1 MENHKLENNEPID
14 LFKLIQNQVAPSV
27 PKEVNPSELRY
38 AIYVRKSTESEERQV
53 RSIPDQ
59 IKDCIELVVEPNNIS
74 INPKTDVFK
83 EEKSAKEA
91 GTRPVFRDLMN
102 KINDGNYD
110 GIISWHYDRIARNM
124 KEAGEIID
132 LIDRGLIK
140 DLKLAKATF
149 ENTPNGK
156 MILGISFVL
165 SKHYS
170 DHLSESVLRG
180 NKSSTEK
187 GRILAHQV
195 HGYRISED
203 RKLIADDANYLT
215 IEHAFRMR
223 LDSKSLKEIAKYIN
237 GNGYQVHRLS
247 VGYKISVFDEDK
259 VSKLLRN
266 PIYAGVNVYGNTVVR
281 MTDIDADF
289 TPMISEEEFI
299 ALNGKGSFLPYTMT
313 GSKRVAPN
321 NVSDFLRQFVVCG
334 HCKRKLGTS
343 VTSKYKT
350 ITLKN
355 GKAGKIVQYYFR
367 FKCNNKTCI
376 AFNSGPKGSLIK
388 NYVTDFLQTHLFTTK
403 SNYKRYLE
411 DAEIFLQERKSEL
424 TSSNKSL
431 TSLLSKKRREYDDAK
446 TIAANSDNPLSVH
459 YTPKHL
465 DKLKKEV
472 DDYDKQVI
480 TIRKKLNDQKS
491 ALITYEEYLK
501 LYENAADLLRS
512 TYGMGMADEL
522 IRIFF
527 SNLTVISEPYGKKMK
542 QKQWSIVD
550 HCLNEPF
557 DDFVKNGDFL
567 TWSG

>member
-1 MENHKLENNEPID
+1 MSDNNID
-14 LFKLIQNQVAPSV
+14 LFKIIQSQVAPTA
-27 PKEVNPSELRY
+27 PKEIDPTQLRY
-38 AIYVRKSTESEERQV
+38 AIYVRKSTESEERQI

-59 IKDCIELVVEPNNIS
+59 ISDCMELVVEPNGIV
-74 INPKTDVFK
+74 INQKTDIFK

-91 GTRPVFRDLMN
+91 GTRPVFRELMN
-102 KINDGNYD
+102 KIADGKYD
-110 GIISWHYDRIARNM
+110 ALISWHYDRIARNM

-132 LIDRGLIK
+132 LIDRGQIK

-203 RKLIADDANYLT
+203 RKLIADDSNYLI

-223 LDSKSLKEIAKYIN
+223 LENKSLKDIAKYIN
-237 GNGYQVHRLS
+237 DNGYRVHRPS
-247 VGYKISVFDEDK
+247 IGHRISIFDEDK

-266 PIYAGVNVYGNTVVR
+266 PVYAGVNVYGKTVVR
-281 MTDIDADF
+281 MADIDPDF
-289 TPMISEEEFI
+289 TPMVSEEDFV

-313 GSKRVAPN
+313 GSKRIAPN
-321 NVSDFLRQFVVCG
+321 DVSDFLRQFIICG
-334 HCKRKLGTS
+334 HCGRKLGTS
-343 VTSKYKT
+343 VTSKYT
-350 ITLKN
+350 TNN
-355 GKAGKIVQYYFR
+355 GVKSKQPVHFYFR
-367 FKCNNKTCI
+367 FKCNNKVCE
-376 AFNSGPKGSLIK
+376 AFGSGPKGSLIK
-388 NYVTDFLQTHLFTTK
+388 DYVADFLQSHLFTTK

-411 DAEIFLQERKSEL
+411 DAQTFLATRKAEL
-424 TSSNKSL
+424 TSANKSL
-431 TSLLSKKRREYDDAK
+431 TILLSKKRREYDDAK
-446 TIAANSDNPLSVH
+446 TIAADNNNPLSVH

-465 DKLKKEV
+465 DKLKNEV
-472 DDYDKQVI
+472 DDYDKQVLE
-480 TIRKKLNDQKS
+480 IRKELEDQNT
-491 ALITYEEYLK
+491 ALVSYDEFLK
-501 LYENAADLLRS
+501 LYENAAELLRT
-512 TYGMGMADEL
+512 TYGMTMADEL

-527 SNLTVISEPYGKKMK
+527 SNLTVISKPYGKKLK
-542 QKQWSIVD
+542 QKQWSVTD

-567 TWSG
+567 VWSG

>member
-1 MENHKLENNEPID
+1 MNDNNID
-14 LFKLIQNQVAPSV
+14 LFKLIQNQVAPTIS
-27 PKEVNPSELRY
+27 KEVDPTELRY

-59 IKDCIELVVEPNNIS
+59 IKDCMELVVEPNKID
-74 INPKTDVFK
+74 INPKTDIFK
-83 EEKSAKEA
+83 EERSAKEA

-102 KINDGNYD
+102 KINDGKYD

-187 GRILAHQV
+187 GRILTHQV

-223 LDSKSLKEIAKYIN
+223 LDGKSQKDIAKYIN
-237 GNGYQVHRLS
+237 GNGYQVHRPN
-247 VGYKISVFDEDK
+247 VGHKISTFDEDK

-266 PIYAGVNVYGNTVVR
+266 PIYAGVNVYGKTVVR
-281 MTDIDADF
+281 MADIDSDF
-289 TPMISEEEFI
+289 TPMISEEDFI

-321 NVSDFLRQFVVCG
+321 DVSNFLRQFVICG
-334 HCKRKLGTS
+334 HCNRKLGTS
-343 VTSKYKT
+343 VTSKYG
-350 ITLKN
+350 ITN
-355 GKAGKIVQYYFR
+355 GVKDKSPSYYFR
-367 FKCNNKTCI
+367 FKCNNKVCI
-376 AFNSGPKGSLIK
+376 AFGSGPKGSLIK
-388 NYVTDFLQTHLFTTK
+388 NYVADFLQAHLFTTK
-403 SNYKRYLE
+403 SNYKRYLQ
-411 DAEIFLQERKSEL
+411 DAETFLLERKNQL
-424 TSSNKSL
+424 TSANKSL
-431 TSLLSKKRREYDDAK
+431 TVLLSKKRREYDDAK
-446 TIAANSDNPLSVH
+446 AIAADTDNPLSVH

-472 DDYDKQVI
+472 DEYDKQVLA
-480 TIRKKLNDQKS
+480 IRKELEDQNT
-491 ALITYEEYLK
+491 ALISYDEYLK

-512 TYGMGMADEL
+512 TYGMSMTDAL

-542 QKQWSIVD
+542 QKQWSVTD
-550 HCLNEPF
+550 HCLAEPF

-567 TWSG
+567 VWSG

>member
-1 MENHKLENNEPID
+1 METYILNDNNID
-14 LFKLIQNQVAPSV
+14 LFKLIQNQVAPTL
-27 PKEVNPSELRY
+27 PKEVDPTELRY

-59 IKDCIELVVEPNNIS
+59 IKDCVELVVEPNKIN
-74 INPKTDVFK
+74 INPKTDIFK
-83 EEKSAKEA
+83 EERSAKEA

-102 KINDGNYD
+102 KINDGKYD

-203 RKLIADDANYLT
+203 RKLVADDANYLT

-237 GNGYQVHRLS
+237 GNGYQVHRPS
-247 VGYKISVFDEDK
+247 VGHKISIFDEDK

-281 MTDIDADF
+281 MADIDPDF
-289 TPMISEEEFI
+289 TPMLNEEDFI

-321 NVSDFLRQFVVCG
+321 DVSDFLRQFVICG
-334 HCKRKLGTS
+334 HCGRKLGTS
-343 VTSKYKT
+343 VTSKYP
-350 ITLKN
+350 IKN
-355 GKAGKIVQYYFR
+355 GVKSKNPQYYFR
-367 FKCNNKTCI
+367 FKCNNKVCI
-376 AFNSGPKGSLIK
+376 AFGSGPKGSLIK
-388 NYVTDFLQTHLFTTK
+388 NYVADFLQSHLFTTK
-403 SNYKRYLE
+403 SNYKRYLQ
-411 DAEIFLQERKSEL
+411 DAETFLLERNNEL
-424 TSSNKSL
+424 TSANNIL
-431 TSLLSKKRREYDDAK
+431 TVLLSKKRREYDDSK
-446 TIAANSDNPLSVH
+446 PIPTDTNNTFTFH

-472 DDYDKQVI
+472 DEYDKQVLA
-480 TIRKKLNDQKS
+480 IRKELEDQNS
-491 ALITYEEYLK
+491 ALITYDEYLK

-512 TYGMGMADEL
+512 TYGMSMTDQL

-527 SNLTVISEPYGKKMK
+527 SNLTVKSEPYGKKMK

-567 TWSG
+567 VWSG